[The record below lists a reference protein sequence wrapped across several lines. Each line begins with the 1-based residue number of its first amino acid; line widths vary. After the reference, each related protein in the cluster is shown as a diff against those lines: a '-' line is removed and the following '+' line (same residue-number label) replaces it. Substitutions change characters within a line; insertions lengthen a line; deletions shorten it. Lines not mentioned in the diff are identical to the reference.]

1 MRKDIFTTGLMV
13 TVMTLCSCAD
23 NEVDVDT
30 SQRAKGTPINVVA
43 LYPSAT
49 KATST
54 DFEEEDKIGLY
65 MAEEEKGLELSGNL
79 VNNEPLTLKS
89 NKWSGRRT
97 LYWDEG
103 RYNAYAYYPYQ
114 DIVSTEDQPFGV
126 ATDQTTAET
135 TDRLGGYEA
144 SDFLFAVTKGVTAGQ
159 SPITLSFRHI
169 MSRLT
174 IRLVKGEDFEG
185 DMPNDAEVYIH
196 NTVTTA
202 TIDLAAGIATREA
215 KGKRLTIKSR
225 QESDNVFGAIIV
237 PQRIDNRMPLIEV
250 VMKGVSYLYESK
262 FVFKA
267 GVNHL
272 VNLVITRNPEQAN
285 IEIGGEMEKWE

>member
-30 SQRAKGTPINVVA
+30 SQRPKETPINVVA
-43 LYPSAT
+43 LYPTAT
-49 KATST
+49 KATAT
-54 DFEEEDKIGLY
+54 DFEDGDRIGLY
-65 MAEEEKGLELSGNL
+65 VAEDEKGLELSGNL
-79 VNNEPLTLKS
+79 VNNEPLTLKA
-89 NKWSGRRT
+89 NKWEGKRT

-114 DIVSTEDQPFGV
+114 SIVSTEDQPFSV
-126 ATDQTTAET
+126 ADDQTTAET
-135 TDRLGGYEA
+135 ADKLSGYEA
-144 SDFLFAVTKGVTAGQ
+144 SDLLFAMTKGVKAGQ
-159 SPITLSFRHI
+159 EPVTLRFRHV

-174 IRLVKGEDFEG
+174 VRLVKGEDFEG
-185 DMPNDAEVYIH
+185 DMPDDAKVYIH
-196 NTVTTA
+196 NTVTSA
-202 TIDLAAGIATREA
+202 TVDLEAGIATRKA
-215 KGKRLTIKSR
+215 KGTRLTIRAR
-225 QESDNVFGAIIV
+225 QENDNQFGAIVV
-237 PQRIDNRMPLIEV
+237 PQRIDNRVPLIEV